1 MDREHLATLVW
12 SELPAA
18 RAVGALKEA
27 LGQLRSDLEAP
38 DLVMGGQVLR
48 LNPQCITSDI
58 EELRRASAAGDHGA
72 VVAAF
77 GGPLLDD
84 VLHDDA
90 SPGFTQLV
98 EQHRLVLNAAFLR
111 SAEIEAMDAQAAGD
125 VRRAIQLW
133 RRLTSHEPLSGYY
146 ALGLIRALAAAGDRT
161 GALQFGRVYE
171 GLVEQQAWAP
181 DPAVHAAV
189 EALRR
194 GEVLESQP
202 AAGNLSPESGPTA
215 ASAGMAPDDAASA
228 GDSPFPGGP
237 ADAAASGP
245 QPHSQAGINR
255 SGEHRR
261 VTPAAAGLTLTPSEG
276 TSPVLRAE
284 DRKRRKRRRS
294 VILGAALIGPIGV
307 ATILAA
313 SQLRQL
319 AASESYDDNRIVV
332 LPCESEDNSVP
343 TDIRDCDAL
352 IRHALQRW
360 TDLDVVDPLVLD
372 DRLQRTRVST
382 HDDRMRL
389 ASDVGAAYA
398 VVARVSDSP
407 RGSVVQATLHDV
419 RSRKSLRTHDVQV
432 GTSLNDATQQM
443 HNLMAALL
451 SYGSTQPDAPSP
463 LGTSRLSAW
472 RAMQA
477 GWAAVGRWDL
487 AAARDHFA
495 IAVEED
501 SSYALASY
509 WLAEVEHWRGELP
522 RSVWG
527 GMAARAVA
535 RSDELSDR
543 QARQARALAHLA
555 QRSYDLA
562 CEEYDDLIRQDSV
575 NVVAWLGRAEC
586 HADDSGVLPDSRS
599 RTGWS
604 FRGSRSAAMQSYARA
619 LALAP
624 TAFRMFAMPRFA
636 RLRAIYPTNPHAAIS
651 GRAVHDQTM
660 QFIAFPELQGD
671 SIAFTPMPLVA
682 GRVLDPSLMPSS
694 RAVAAQRAAR
704 QLRDLTSLWVNA
716 DPDDPSAHEAHAM
729 ALEENGEVMA
739 TLSGNDAL
747 WHARR
752 AATLLGERSV
762 LNTDAHA
769 LRLGVMEVRLLL
781 KRGAFAEAHDK
792 GVGLLALA
800 ENVDPGGAREIL
812 PVAALLGRVAEQE
825 ALEQR
830 AAPGGL
836 ARRSDLMDVP
846 GVRRAAAE
854 QSLLL
859 AAITGGLPTSEV
871 QSRYARM
878 VQTVEDAVP
887 AELQERVLD
896 ALLLEVAHLGM
907 LQLPP
912 DAEPALRRLPPLP
925 LLRAQLDLRDG
936 DIEGARAVVQE
947 KIADMRQQ
955 GEPPGLPTGWPLPDW
970 RSRSGTRPQ
979 PSRCWIVDCR
989 RFRGLHRIFFR
1000 CLMWLLQF
1008 RNWQRCDRD
1017 FGVPAV
1023 RSRKRLSGQPQR
1035 RHCDVPQTRRFV
1047 EEQFADAEAPAD
1059 VPSGMRRQPHEC
1071 DGEAH

>member
-27 LGQLRSDLEAP
+27 LAQLRSDLEAP

-58 EELRRASAAGDHGA
+58 EELRRASTAGDHAA

-90 SPGFTQLV
+90 PPALTRLV
-98 EQHRLVLNAAFLR
+98 GQHRVELNAAFLR
-111 SAEIEAMDAQAAGD
+111 SAEIEAVGAQAAGD

-161 GALQFGRVYE
+161 GALQFARVYE
-171 GLVEQQAWAP
+171 GLVERQAWAP

-202 AAGNLSPESGPTA
+202 AAGNLSPEAGPRVASGGT
-215 ASAGMAPDDAASA
+215 APDEGTSGGDTRLTDA
-228 GDSPFPGGP
+228 P
-237 ADAAASGP
+237 ADAAGSGS
-245 QPHSQAGINR
+245 QPLSQAAANK
-255 SGEHRR
+255 STEHRR
-261 VTPAAAGLTLTPSEG
+261 ATPAAGLTMTPSEG
-276 TSPVLRAE
+276 TSPVLRTA

-294 VILGAALIGPIGV
+294 FILGAALIGPIGV

-319 AASESYDDNRIVV
+319 AASESYHDNRIVV
-332 LPCESEDNSVP
+332 LPCESETSEAP
-343 TDIRDCDAL
+343 TGIRDCDAL

-382 HDDRMRL
+382 HEDRMRL

-419 RSRKSLRTHDVQV
+419 KSRKSLRTHDVQV

-443 HNLMAALL
+443 HDLMAALL
-451 SYGSTQPDAPSP
+451 SYGSTQPDDPSP
-463 LGTSRLSAW
+463 LGTSRISAW

-487 AAARDHFA
+487 AAARDQFE

-535 RSDELSDR
+535 RSSELSDR

-555 QRSYDLA
+555 ERSYHLA
-562 CEEYDDLIRQDSV
+562 CEEYDNLIRQDSV

-651 GRAVHDQTM
+651 GRAVHDPSM

-682 GRVLDPSLMPSS
+682 GRVLNPSLMPSS

-762 LNTDAHA
+762 MNTDAHA

-812 PVAALLGRVAEQE
+812 PVAALLGRVAELE

-830 AAPGGL
+830 AVPGGL
-836 ARRSDLMDVP
+836 ARRPDLVDVP

-859 AAITGGLPTSEV
+859 AAITGGLPASDV
-871 QSRYARM
+871 QSRYMRM
-878 VQTVEDAVP
+878 VQLVENAVP

-907 LQLPP
+907 LQLPD
-912 DAEPALRRLPPLP
+912 DAEESLRRLPPLP
-925 LLRAQLDLRDG
+925 LLRAQIDLRNG
-936 DIEGARAVVQE
+936 DIESARAVVQE

-955 GEPPGLPTGWPLPDW
+955 GGAAWPSDWLATARLAIAIGDSTAAVEMLDRGLSSLPRAASNILSLPHVAAAIPEMAAM
-970 RSRSGTRPQ
+970 RSRLQGAGGSQQDAAKWSAAATEL
-979 PSRCWIVDCR
+979 R
-989 RFRGLHRIFFR
+989 RTADAPLRG
-1000 CLMWLLQF
+1000 
-1008 RNWQRCDRD
+1008 
-1017 FGVPAV
+1017 GAV
-1023 RSRKRLSGQPQR
+1023 R
-1035 RHCDVPQTRRFV
+1035 
-1047 EEQFADAEAPAD
+1047 
-1059 VPSGMRRQPHEC
+1059 
-1071 DGEAH
+1071 